1 MKASIDDTDDEEGHY
16 RSVSRLHPLMWYE
29 DEDYF
34 SFSLDHR
41 LDCCTEIE
49 DGLISIQEFIVLN

>member
-1 MKASIDDTDDEEGHY
+1 MKASIDTDDEEGHY

-41 LDCCTEIE
+41 LDCCTEM
-49 DGLISIQEFIVLN
+49 GFSISIQEFIVLN

>member
-1 MKASIDDTDDEEGHY
+1 MKASIDTDDEEGHY
-16 RSVSRLHPLMWYE
+16 RSNSRLHPLMWYE

-41 LDCCTEIE
+41 LDCCTE
-49 DGLISIQEFIVLN
+49 GFSISIQEFIVLN